1 MPDEPLGVGVIGCGY
16 WGPNWVR
23 NFSSLTDARMVAVAD
38 VDPKRLDYI
47 RGHYPSVHLTTE
59 YRELLDDPTID
70 AVVIALP
77 VRLHH
82 TVVMEAL
89 RSGKH
94 VLVEKPMAATSAE
107 GLEMIA
113 AARER
118 SLILMVGHTF
128 EYTDAVRRIKQF
140 INDGLLGDLYYVNSQ
155 RLNLGQFQKDIN
167 VIWDLAPHDLSILL
181 YLRDGRMPRGVRA
194 VGAAQI
200 GPKLEDVATLT
211 LDFDDGLIAF
221 IQCSWLDPK
230 KVRQFTFVG
239 SKKMLVYNDVEPTE
253 KIWIYDRGVER
264 PPRYDTFDQFQFAY
278 RYGDITI
285 PRVLGTEPL
294 GVEANHFLDCIRT
307 GSTPLSDGESG
318 LRVVR
323 ILEASDQSLRNG
335 GVRVTLDA

>member
-1 MPDEPLGVGVIGCGY
+1 MSKRLGVGVIGCGY

-23 NFSSLTDARMVAVAD
+23 NFSSLTDAQMVAVAD
-38 VDPKRLDYI
+38 LDPKRLDYI
-47 RGHYPSVHLTTE
+47 STHYPAVRTTTDHK
-59 YRELLDDPTID
+59 ELLNDPAID

-82 TVVMEAL
+82 RIAIEAL
-89 RSGKH
+89 RAGKH
-94 VLVEKPMAATSAE
+94 VLVEKPMAASSAE
-107 GLEMIA
+107 CLEMIET
-113 AARER
+113 ARAQ
-118 SLILMVGHTF
+118 SLILMAGHTF
-128 EYTDAVRRIKQF
+128 EYTDPVRKIKA
-140 INDGLLGDLYYVNSQ
+140 IIADGTLGDLYYVNSQ

-194 VGAAQI
+194 VGAAQVA
-200 GPKLEDVATLT
+200 PRLEDVATLT

-239 SKKMLVYNDVEPTE
+239 SKKMLVYDDVEPTE

-285 PRVLGTEPL
+285 PRILGTEPL
-294 GVEANHFLDCIRT
+294 SVEAGHFLECIRS
-307 GSTPLSDGESG
+307 GATPLSDGESG
-318 LRVVR
+318 MRVVR

-335 GVRVTLDA
+335 GMRVTLDA